1 MDDPKVEI
9 PSKAQQFLRRMHV
22 KVYLIFFQ
30 QLLYDH
36 AVYKQQLA
44 TCINNLN
51 QIHAIG

>member
-22 KVYLIFFQ
+22 KVYLIFFL
-30 QLLYDH
+30 QLLYDN
-36 AVYKQQLA
+36 AVNKQQLA